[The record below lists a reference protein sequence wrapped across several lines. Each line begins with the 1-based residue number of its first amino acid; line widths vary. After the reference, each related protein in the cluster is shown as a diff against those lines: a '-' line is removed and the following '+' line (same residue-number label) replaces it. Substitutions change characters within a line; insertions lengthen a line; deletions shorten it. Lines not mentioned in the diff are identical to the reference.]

1 MISFVLSFWNVLSIG
16 DSLFGKEQFCGKL
29 AQLFNFCYISIDDL
43 STQNDM
49 KSDAEL
55 SQLVI
60 SKMTK
65 NSDRTCFLVDGVFD
79 VNYISQFEEK
89 VLFLFTIYFFIFLR
103 K

>member
-1 MISFVLSFWNVLSIG
+1 
-16 DSLFGKEQFCGKL
+16 
-29 AQLFNFCYISIDDL
+29 
-43 STQNDM
+43 M